1 MTAPAS
7 CESPDIGVF
16 LQAGVVW
23 VSRSARQAVA
33 GVVWVSRS
41 AQQGV
46 AGVVWVSCDAR
57 QAVAG
62 VVWVSCGAREG
73 GWLRGAEFPSVC
85 GVVPVWCLVALFFF

>member
-1 MTAPAS
+1 M
-7 CESPDIGVF
+7 
-16 LQAGVVW
+16 VW

-73 GWLRGAEFPSVC
+73 GWLRGAEFPSVW
-85 GVVPVWCLVALFFF
+85 GVVPVGCLVALFFF

>member
-1 MTAPAS
+1 M
-7 CESPDIGVF
+7 
-16 LQAGVVW
+16 VW
-23 VSRSARQAVA
+23 VSRSDRQAVA

-46 AGVVWVSCDAR
+46 AGVVWVSRD
-57 QAVAG
+57 
-62 VVWVSCGAREG
+62 AREG